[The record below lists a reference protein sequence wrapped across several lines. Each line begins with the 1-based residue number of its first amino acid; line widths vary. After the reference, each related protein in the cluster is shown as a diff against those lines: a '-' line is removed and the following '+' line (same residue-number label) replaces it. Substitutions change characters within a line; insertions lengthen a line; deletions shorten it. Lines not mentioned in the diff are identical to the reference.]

1 MSASK
6 WEDKYLRIRDEH
18 ASLKK
23 KCNLQET
30 TIRNMFTR
38 LKNIETMRKKEVY
51 GGAAAAGAALNPTR
65 TDKETDK
72 LVKDLRTE
80 NQSLRRKNLHLSEK
94 LRILQ
99 LSGASGK
106 KAGGRTP
113 KRSRP
118 KTAGAKIAKTSSSSS
133 SSVSASLDAA
143 SSLQGSERMKK
154 LEDLIEL
161 LRGRLRAVEGKN
173 KSLQAA
179 KSQLQKQVAAHGSGK
194 KRSSSPSRRSKHGG
208 GGGGHGHLEDE
219 VSALQRELKD
229 KSAQVQLL
237 TSRIEHM
244 DARNQ
249 AGREIQE
256 RTVSKMEEDNR
267 QIRLVCFR
275 FSFVFFRWFTQI

>member
-1 MSASK
+1 MKSTNKMSASK

-18 ASLKK
+18 DALKK

-51 GGAAAAGAALNPTR
+51 GGAAAAGAALNPSR

-72 LVKDLRTE
+72 LIKDLRTE

-99 LSGASGK
+99 LSGATGK
-106 KAGGRTP
+106 KAGARTP
-113 KRSRP
+113 KRTRP
-118 KTAGAKIAKTSSSSS
+118 KTASGARSKKSAGA
-133 SSVSASLDAA
+133 SVSASLDAA
-143 SSLQGSERMKK
+143 SGLQGSERMQK

-179 KSQLQKQVAAHGSGK
+179 KAQLQKQVAAASHARPHKGA
-194 KRSSSPSRRSKHGG
+194 SPSTHKHKRHGL
-208 GGGGHGHLEDE
+208 GGHGHLEDE
-219 VSALQRELKD
+219 LAALQRELKD

-249 AGREIQE
+249 AGREIQ
-256 RTVSKMEEDNR
+256 VSEGGD
-267 QIRLVCFR
+267 
-275 FSFVFFRWFTQI
+275 